1 MEPSGHCPYL
11 GLKQNRAIRF
21 ASPTTEHRCYVSGE
35 PIDIP
40 VNQASFC
47 LAAGH
52 VHCPLYTGSMLPT
65 TQDVPAPPAE
75 PPAQAEGGMRSW
87 LATLAPRDRAIY
99 TLMLVMLGLIGV
111 ISLTLGLRA
120 IWGKGQ
126 ASAAPTASPQLA
138 TLVPTDSTA
147 HASVTVL
154 PATPTVLPTTLPT
167 STPTL
172 AATAQPTMGN
182 VMFPPTQ
189 PAEPAPTQ
197 ATSAAP
203 SAAPSSTSAPS
214 ATPTAAPSATLP
226 SRTPQSTPTATM
238 AAASQQQLTLYF
250 GDASGTLYIPVQR
263 TVAVAQGREA
273 EAAVREL
280 IAGSR
285 TGLVALVGPEV
296 HLISAGVAGGTATI
310 NLDQRLGERAQQAL
324 VLTLTQ
330 LAGVQR
336 VQLQVNGASSG
347 QPASRP
353 VLNPLNPDGL
363 AEDTS
368 MSEFLPLYFP
378 LADGSHDVRVMRVVP
393 KTKDTASATVQALL
407 DGPGSYGPTLQRVIP
422 QGTALRQL
430 ALDRATRV
438 ITVDLS
444 EAFSRADSREAAV
457 RNLVQS
463 LTTLP
468 DVRGVQILV
477 EGKSLGDYWGEAYR
491 SGFGR
496 PQINPE

>member
-1 MEPSGHCPYL
+1 
-11 GLKQNRAIRF
+11 
-21 ASPTTEHRCYVSGE
+21 
-35 PIDIP
+35 
-40 VNQASFC
+40 
-47 LAAGH
+47 
-52 VHCPLYTGSMLPT
+52 MLPT
-65 TQDVPAPPAE
+65 TQEVPAPPAE

-99 TLMLVMLGLIGV
+99 TLMVVMLGLIGI

-126 ASAAPTASPQLA
+126 VAAAPTATPQLA
-138 TLVPTDSTA
+138 TLVPTDSIA
-147 HASVTVL
+147 HASITAL
-154 PATPTVLPTTLPT
+154 LATPTALPTDLPT

-189 PAEPAPTQ
+189 PAEPT
-197 ATSAAP
+197 
-203 SAAPSSTSAPS
+203 
-214 ATPTAAPSATLP
+214 ATPAPASPAPPTSTPALAPASTPATP
-226 SRTPQSTPTATM
+226 RPTSTPTATM

-250 GDASGTLYIPVQR
+250 GDTSGALYIPVQR

-280 IAGSR
+280 IAGPR
-285 TGLVALVGPEV
+285 TGLVALVGPGV
-296 HLISAGVAGGTATI
+296 RLISAEVAGGTATI
-310 NLDQRLGERAQQAL
+310 NLDQRLDERAQQAL

-368 MSEFLPLYFP
+368 VSEFLPLYFP

-407 DGPGSYGPTLQRVIP
+407 DGPGSYGPTLRRVIP

-430 ALDRATRV
+430 ALDSATRV